1 MEEKT
6 KKVIIGMSGGVD
18 SAVAAYL
25 LKKQGYQV
33 VGLFMRNWDSIANN
47 DILGNEKINQE
58 ICPQEQDYLDAKEA
72 AKLIG
77 IKLERVDFIQEYW
90 NDVFENFLHEYKNGR
105 TPNPDILCNKYI
117 KFDRMLNYALN
128 QLKGDYLAT
137 GHYAKIKNNKLYK
150 ADDLEKDQSYF
161 LAQLNKK
168 QLENVLFPLAQY
180 NKKDIRKIANEIN
193 LKISNKKDSTG
204 ICFIGERNFAKFLQ
218 NYIPTQPGNIIDI
231 DNGKVVAKHNGIMYY
246 TIGQRKGLNLG
257 GMKEPYFLAAKNVEK
272 KELFV
277 TSIKNEKK
285 FLSSNKL
292 FATDLNLNT
301 LEFDLNNLS
310 AKFRYRQNDVKIF
323 NVLIDQLNNTI
334 FVEYQDQIAITPG
347 QQIVLYQNDLCIGG
361 ATISKIYYDN
371 KEIKLLNYEIEKK

>member
-105 TPNPDILCNKYI
+105 TPNPDILCNKYV

-193 LKISNKKDSTG
+193 LKIANKKDSTG

-231 DNGKVVAKHNGIMYY
+231 
-246 TIGQRKGLNLG
+246 
-257 GMKEPYFLAAKNVEK
+257 K
-272 KELFV
+272 KRFEFRW
-277 TSIKNEKK
+277 NE
-285 FLSSNKL
+285 
-292 FATDLNLNT
+292 
-301 LEFDLNNLS
+301 
-310 AKFRYRQNDVKIF
+310 R
-323 NVLIDQLNNTI
+323 TI
-334 FVEYQDQIAITPG
+334 FF
-347 QQIVLYQNDLCIGG
+347 
-361 ATISKIYYDN
+361 SS
-371 KEIKLLNYEIEKK
+371 